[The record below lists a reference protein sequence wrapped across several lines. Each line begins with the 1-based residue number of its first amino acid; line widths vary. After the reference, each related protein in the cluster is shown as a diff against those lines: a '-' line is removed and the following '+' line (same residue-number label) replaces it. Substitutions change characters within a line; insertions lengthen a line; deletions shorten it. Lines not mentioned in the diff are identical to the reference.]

1 MARMMGKT
9 IRFGAL
15 VFGLALF
22 GAAAAH
28 AGVDG
33 REANQRSRI
42 AAGAQDGSLTQPE
55 ANRLLRQQGHIERM
69 EYRMRNDD
77 GRLGP
82 HERLRLD
89 RALDRSSAHIH
100 HARHDAQVR

>member
-1 MARMMGKT
+1 MTTMLGKA

-15 VFGLALF
+15 VVGMALV
-22 GAAAAH
+22 GAGAAH
-28 AGVDG
+28 AGVDA
-33 REANQRSRI
+33 REANQQSRI
-42 AAGAQDGSLTQPE
+42 AAGVQDGSLTQPE
-55 ANRLLRQQGHIERM
+55 TNRLLRQQGHIERM

-100 HARHDAQVR
+100 HARHDAQTR